1 MKTRASRKGI
11 AIAAR
16 DPRCGRD
23 SSSVAGRSELPGPH
37 GHGRVP
43 MPGAANRNP
52 ITTEV
57 TVRKLIESTLISAD
71 GVVGD
76 PQLWAMEYR
85 DAEVEKDALER
96 LGDAD
101 AMLLGRGT
109 YQVFA
114 ATWPGQVGEFADRMN
129 SIRKYVFSSTLD
141 KADWNNT
148 VIVSGD
154 VTAEVSRLKQQD
166 GQSLALYGHGLLAQ
180 TLLEHGLV
188 DELRLSIHPVL
199 AGRGQ
204 LMFRESAKTPLKL
217 FAAKTLGTGV
227 VVLSYQPVRS

>member
-1 MKTRASRKGI
+1 
-11 AIAAR
+11 
-16 DPRCGRD
+16 
-23 SSSVAGRSELPGPH
+23 
-37 GHGRVP
+37 
-43 MPGAANRNP
+43 
-52 ITTEV
+52 
-57 TVRKLIESTLISAD
+57 VRKVIESTLISAD

-101 AMLLGRGT
+101 ALLLGRGT

-114 ATWPGQVGEFADRMN
+114 ATWPGQAGEFADRMN

-141 KADWNNT
+141 KADWNDT
-148 VIVSGD
+148 VIVRGD
-154 VTAEVSRLKQQD
+154 VTAEVSRLK
-166 GQSLALYGHGLLAQ
+166 LAQ

-204 LMFRESAKTPLKL
+204 LLFRESAKTPLKL
-217 FAAKTLGTGV
+217 VEAKTLGTGV
-227 VVLSYQPVRS
+227 VVLSYQPAKD

>member
-1 MKTRASRKGI
+1 MRKI
-11 AIAAR
+11 
-16 DPRCGRD
+16 
-23 SSSVAGRSELPGPH
+23 
-37 GHGRVP
+37 
-43 MPGAANRNP
+43 
-52 ITTEV
+52 
-57 TVRKLIESTLISAD
+57 IESTLVSAD
-71 GVVGD
+71 GVIGD
-76 PQLWAMEYR
+76 PPRWAMEYR
-85 DAEVEKDALER
+85 DAEVTDEALER
-96 LGDAD
+96 LASAD
-101 AMLLGRGT
+101 AMLMGRGT
-109 YQVFA
+109 YELFSAV
-114 ATWPGQVGEFADRMN
+114 WPGQSGEFADRMN